1 MANAYAESE
10 GHSGD
15 SKRRTGIDVVGE
27 VPWGTHFCQFYQT
40 TQDLVETLVPYF
52 REGLLAN
59 EFCMWVTSAPLE
71 REEAIAALKAGM
83 PDLED
88 RILNDQIE
96 VLDYSQWYTR
106 SGRFDSDLTL
116 AGWMEKLE
124 DATRRGFEGLRL
136 SGNTYWLEE
145 SNWKDFEQYEAKIN
159 GVTGKHRIMALCTY
173 SLEQCG
179 AAEIL
184 DVIRNHEF
192 ALIRKS
198 GKWELI
204 ESSTTEQ
211 LKKDLQKA
219 LKRSEYDRLRL
230 QLILD
235 SLPVAVTVVD
245 SGGELVLANKEAI
258 DVLGTT
264 LLSSIDL
271 AEQMQYVGFSTGSVK
286 RLDPEEWPIIRSLR
300 KGEAVEDYEM
310 DIQRVRGPRLTVLA
324 SSKSIRDSNGDLIG
338 AIATYSDITTLK
350 RLEQNLVRLNTDLEQ
365 YAYASSHDLQEPL
378 RLIAGHLELLLAE
391 YRGKVLDA
399 QAESYLTTAIDA
411 SKRMYDLIEDMLAYS
426 RVTAQPRTS
435 EPVRMDRIV
444 EIAVKNLEAQTRD
457 ANAVITRDPLPE
469 INAERPQMILL
480 MQNLLG
486 NAVKFHGSE
495 APRVHISAAREN
507 NGWVFSVKDNGIG
520 IAEKD
525 NEKIFE
531 MFKRLHSRRKYPGT
545 GMGLAIC
552 KRIVERHSGRIWLES
567 AEGAGSTFFFSIP
580 DVPDP
585 DAIQVER

>member
-245 SGGELVLANKEAI
+245 
-258 DVLGTT
+258 
-264 LLSSIDL
+264 
-271 AEQMQYVGFSTGSVK
+271 
-286 RLDPEEWPIIRSLR
+286 
-300 KGEAVEDYEM
+300 
-310 DIQRVRGPRLTVLA
+310 
-324 SSKSIRDSNGDLIG
+324 
-338 AIATYSDITTLK
+338 
-350 RLEQNLVRLNTDLEQ
+350 
-365 YAYASSHDLQEPL
+365 
-378 RLIAGHLELLLAE
+378 
-391 YRGKVLDA
+391 
-399 QAESYLTTAIDA
+399 
-411 SKRMYDLIEDMLAYS
+411 
-426 RVTAQPRTS
+426 
-435 EPVRMDRIV
+435 
-444 EIAVKNLEAQTRD
+444 
-457 ANAVITRDPLPE
+457 
-469 INAERPQMILL
+469 
-480 MQNLLG
+480 
-486 NAVKFHGSE
+486 
-495 APRVHISAAREN
+495 
-507 NGWVFSVKDNGIG
+507 
-520 IAEKD
+520 
-525 NEKIFE
+525 
-531 MFKRLHSRRKYPGT
+531 
-545 GMGLAIC
+545 
-552 KRIVERHSGRIWLES
+552 
-567 AEGAGSTFFFSIP
+567 
-580 DVPDP
+580 
-585 DAIQVER
+585 